1 MAMLQVYCKDCGNET
16 SIRGQLERED
26 LKGTKYEDRI
36 DTITD
41 DELWELQRT
50 EKVKDPWGKW
60 YDISFFPPIDTLK
73 ANKILIISPI
83 IKHKIQ
89 KF

>member
-16 SIRGQLERED
+16 YFRGWVERED

-41 DELWELQRT
+41 DELWELERT
-50 EKVKDPWGKW
+50 GKVKDPWDKW
-60 YDISFFPPIDTLK
+60 FDHQVCSECGSKNVIAF
-73 ANKILIISPI
+73 
-83 IKHKIQ
+83 
-89 KF
+89 